1 MRRTLDLEKTQTHLA
16 LALDALHHDRW
27 LLGGIRDGRLRV
39 IADSTVEAGSDAV
52 QPIYLEL
59 SALARRC
66 LYERHPLAV
75 TSIVEPKRRGG
86 DWETDWPALIYAP
99 VGIPR
104 ARPVGILVVGS
115 RTEHW
120 YTQDEIDYV
129 SALGVTLTTA
139 VSCYT
144 GPLGRLAPAERR
156 IAVLVAEGL
165 SDAEIARAVGG
176 TTEAV
181 SRLVVAIL
189 RKLSARSR
197 DDVRSMV
204 PGAWSASKP
213 AVL

>member
-1 MRRTLDLEKTQTHLA
+1 MRRTLDLDKTRTHLA
-16 LALDALHHDRW
+16 LALDVLHHDRW
-27 LLGGIRDGRLRV
+27 LLGGVRDGRLRV
-39 IADSTVEAGSDAV
+39 IADSTVEDGSESV
-52 QPIYLEL
+52 QPIFIEL

-75 TSIVEPKRRGG
+75 TSIVEPRRRGG

-99 VGIPR
+99 VAIPR
-104 ARPVGILVVGS
+104 ARPVGILIVGS

-120 YTQDEIDYV
+120 YTQEEIDYV

-139 VSCYT
+139 VSCCT

-165 SDAEIARAVGG
+165 SDAEIARAVGS
-176 TTEAV
+176 TPSAV
-181 SRLVVAIL
+181 TSLVEAIL
-189 RKLSARSR
+189 GKLSARSR
-197 DDVRSMV
+197 ADVRAMV
-204 PGAWSASKP
+204 PGAWSATKP